1 MDVKREY
8 KLTIAPLVSMR
19 VFRRFFT
26 DALSGP
32 DRTMT
37 GGAATAGSA
46 FLFMVL
52 TLKTNFS
59 NNKGIS
65 QFAIFETTFSYR
77 SAQGIFLYYSGE
89 IIQGTLMLPGMP
101 NLTEREVRQEKN
113 RKVLRPGKHLRRT
126 LMSSSRPHDRR
137 CTMQ

>member
-1 MDVKREY
+1 MDVKSEY
-8 KLTIAPLVSMR
+8 KLTIALLVSMR
-19 VFRRFFT
+19 VFRCFFT

-77 SAQGIFLYYSGE
+77 SAQGNFPLLLWRNHSGRPDAPGDAE
-89 IIQGTLMLPGMP
+89 PHGT
-101 NLTEREVRQEKN
+101 
-113 RKVLRPGKHLRRT
+113 
-126 LMSSSRPHDRR
+126 
-137 CTMQ
+137 